1 MYSRQVNIFKPEEFN
16 TPVHVIGC
24 GATGS
29 WLALA
34 LAKLGVKNLHIWDF
48 DTIEE
53 HNLPNQVYK
62 VEDIGELKVNAL
74 QEDIL
79 KRSGVTA
86 IKHEEK
92 VDGSQRLS
100 GVIFMLTDTMKSR
113 EEIFNKAIQNNPNIK
128 FFVETRMDLKG
139 GRIYA
144 FDPKDRNMCK
154 KYKETLYTDDQ
165 AEVSAC
171 GVSQTVITTGIGI
184 VSQALWIFLNW
195 VNSQDIPNEILLD
208 CSNFYQINSKW

>member
-62 VEDIGELKVNAL
+62 MEDIGDLKVNAL

-79 KRSGVTA
+79 ERANINA
-86 IKHEEK
+86 ITHNEK

-100 GVIFMLTDTMKSR
+100 GVVFVLTDTMKSR
-113 EEIFNKAIQNNPNIK
+113 EEIFNKAIQNNPGMKLFI
-128 FFVETRMDLKG
+128 ETRMDLKG

-144 FDPKDRNMCK
+144 FDPKNRDICK
-154 KYKETLYTDDQ
+154 KYKETLYTDNQ

-171 GVSQTVITTGIGI
+171 GISQTVIATGIGI

-195 VNSQDIPNEILLD
+195 VNFQDIPNEILLD
-208 CSNFYQINSKW
+208 CSNFYQINNIW

>member
-62 VEDIGELKVNAL
+62 MEDIGDLKVNAL

-79 KRSGVTA
+79 ERANINA
-86 IKHEEK
+86 IIHNEK

-100 GVIFMLTDTMKSR
+100 GVVFVLTDTMKSR
-113 EEIFNKAIQNNPNIK
+113 EEIFNKAIQNNPGMKLFI
-128 FFVETRMDLKG
+128 ETRMDLKG

-144 FDPKDRNMCK
+144 FDPKNRDICK

-171 GVSQTVITTGIGI
+171 GISQTVIATGIGI

-195 VNSQDIPNEILLD
+195 VNFQDIPNEILLD
-208 CSNFYQINSKW
+208 CSNFYQINNIW